1 MRIAICSAFPQE
13 LRHIIRNF
21 GALRSSGK
29 GPFPF
34 FLAVCAPH
42 ELVIVEAGMGVHNAV
57 AALRFTLDVFNPG
70 AVLFLG
76 FGGALYPHAT
86 AGDLVWASSV
96 MDFSGGS
103 VTALKI
109 PDPAGLAEKLSK
121 EITMHKGAVVTL
133 ARRMEKRKIAEILPP
148 DLPYAVCDMETYPAA
163 RFCTERAVPFFAVR
177 AVTDTAD
184 EEIPDVLFTVSDAT
198 GKYKLSRALRL
209 ICTRPGL
216 IPDIVRLWRTSDTSS
231 ANLYL
236 FARSFID
243 VL

>member
-1 MRIAICSAFPQE
+1 
-13 LRHIIRNF
+13 
-21 GALRSSGK
+21 
-29 GPFPF
+29 
-34 FLAVCAPH
+34 
-42 ELVIVEAGMGVHNAV
+42 
-57 AALRFTLDVFNPG
+57 
-70 AVLFLG
+70 
-76 FGGALYPHAT
+76 
-86 AGDLVWASSV
+86 
-96 MDFSGGS
+96 
-103 VTALKI
+103 
-109 PDPAGLAEKLSK
+109 
-121 EITMHKGAVVTL
+121 
-133 ARRMEKRKIAEILPP
+133 MEKRKIAEILPP